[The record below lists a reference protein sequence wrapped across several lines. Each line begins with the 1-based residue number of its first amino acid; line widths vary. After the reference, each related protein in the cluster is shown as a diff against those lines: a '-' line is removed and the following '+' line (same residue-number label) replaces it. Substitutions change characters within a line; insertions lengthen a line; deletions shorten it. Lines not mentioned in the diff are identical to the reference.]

1 MSFII
6 RTGLSQIFGFAFAG
20 LARPANPRGA
30 FAPTLLPDFHPEQ
43 VCQDKG
49 NYDSLLTPAVQL
61 FRTGGPD
68 LTIRV
73 ANLSRFCL
81 RLLWRNPVIP
91 IPALDWGPA
100 QRSRA
105 AVELPITFTYH
116 CESPTIQMGS
126 AIF

>member
-1 MSFII
+1 M
-6 RTGLSQIFGFAFAG
+6 AG

-30 FAPTLLPDFHPEQ
+30 FAPTFLPDFHPEQ

-49 NYDSLLTPAVQL
+49 NCDSLLTPAVQPI
-61 FRTGGPD
+61 RTGGPD

-73 ANLSRFCL
+73 ANLSKFGF

-100 QRSRA
+100 QLSRA
-105 AVELPITFTYH
+105 AVELPITFT
-116 CESPTIQMGS
+116 
-126 AIF
+126 